1 MDSHH
6 KHQCTFCYIVFP
18 SKRSYSHQLVLL
30 DTCITYCACTIQ
42 ALFTK
47 RLVVTEFFP
56 LATMSCG
63 HYVAIYKPLN
73 YTTTWA
79 PGCRRVMFCSWM
91 AALLIILTP
100 FSLSQNLEFG
110 GSNVIYSLFC
120 DGSPF
125 LKALMLRY
133 MGNWADGYSLWCADL
148 HYNISF
154 CSSLL
159 HMHNQIRF
167 LSSQQRRKAFP
178 ICYFLVIV
186 VSITYGSW
194 IFIHSTPSAKESVAI
209 NKVVIELTTFIAPLL
224 TPFIYT
230 LRNQQEKQAFNDP
243 IKRITFSKK
252 KRNAKIDDS
261 SFHTLASQSMYH

>member
-1 MDSHH
+1 MAKILLILVDSHH

-125 LKALMLRY
+125 LNTLMLRH

-159 HMHNQIRF
+159 HMHNQDYYKI
-167 LSSQQRRKAFP
+167 SVA
-178 ICYFLVIV
+178 
-186 VSITYGSW
+186 
-194 IFIHSTPSAKESVAI
+194 SAKKKS
-209 NKVVIELTTFIAPLL
+209 LSYLL
-224 TPFIYT
+224 FPCDCGFYH
-230 LRNQQEKQAFNDP
+230 LRQLYLHPQH
-243 IKRITFSKK
+243 TFSKG
-252 KRNAKIDDS
+252 IS
-261 SFHTLASQSMYH
+261 CY